1 MKRSL
6 RMAGSVVFGA
16 ADTTKTFPI
25 YVNGKLTDVSL
36 AMPNFTNALTAT
48 LTIEDEAG
56 VVLYTKVAIAKNA
69 TTTVSSLVVP
79 VDTNYVGRL
88 VLSGAPG
95 GTGGTVSV
103 KLWVNAGMK

>member
-6 RMAGSVVFGA
+6 RIPGTAVFGA
-16 ADTTKTFPI
+16 ADTNKTFSI
-25 YVNGKLTDVSL
+25 YVNGRMTDFSVV
-36 AMPNFTNALTAT
+36 MPNFTNALTAT

-56 VVLYTKVAIAKNA
+56 VVLYTKTAIAKNA
-69 TTTVSSLVVP
+69 TTTVSSLRVP

-95 GTGGTVSV
+95 GTGGTVSA
-103 KLWVNAGMK
+103 KLWVDAGMK

>member
-6 RMAGSVVFGA
+6 RIPGSAVFGA

-25 YVNGKLTDVSL
+25 YVNGRMTDVSV
-36 AMPNFTNALTAT
+36 AMPNFTNAITGT

-56 VVLYTKVAIAKNA
+56 VVLYTKAAIAKNA
-69 TTTVSSLVVP
+69 TTIVNSLGVP